1 MIPTNG
7 FIQVR
12 TVSGGGV
19 DESGNPVKAT
29 TAWGDKIPCRI
40 QTNTN
45 NKEGRYQDGKFIISS
60 YIIFL
65 QKREFTAER
74 IKVILQE
81 VEREFDVQ
89 DLQILGLVGQVK
101 ITV

>member
-7 FIQVR
+7 FIQVKI
-12 TVSGGGV
+12 VSGGGI
-19 DESGNPVKAT
+19 DQNGNPVKAT
-29 TAWGDKIPCRI
+29 TAWSEKVPCRI

-45 NKEGRYQDGKFIISS
+45 NKEGRYQDGKFIINS

-74 IKVILQE
+74 IKVILQG

-89 DLQILGLVGQVK
+89 DIQILGLVGQVK